1 MLSIRPEY
9 AARIFSG
16 EKRFEFRRTTFKRP
30 VDTVAVYVTAPV
42 MRVVGEF
49 DVEDILH
56 MSVRRLWDHTRD
68 HAGIDRRSFMDY
80 FEGRSKG
87 YALSI
92 GQVRRYKKAL
102 FLDEHFGVKP
112 PQSFIYLTQPWP
124 LT

>member
-42 MRVVGEF
+42 MQVVGEF

-56 MSVRRLWDHTRD
+56 MSVRKLWEHTRD
-68 HAGIDRRSFMDY
+68 HAGIDRRSFMSY
-80 FEGRSKG
+80 FSDRSKG
-87 YALSI
+87 YAITI
-92 GQVRRYKKAL
+92 GQVRRYKEAL
-102 FLDEHFGVKP
+102 LLDEHFGVKP
-112 PQSFIYLTQPWP
+112 PQSFIYLTKPWP